1 MSSIDAPE
9 QSLEMITITVVTA
22 RKGLL
27 WRRERLFP
35 AGTTIED
42 CLIELGYFLDFPDQS
57 LETVVAGVYGKH
69 LPLHYRLEDHDRVE
83 IYAPLRVD
91 PKIARR
97 RRAAHREKTRNI
109 KKKMPVNDL
118 TRS

>member
-1 MSSIDAPE
+1 MNPINASE
-9 QSLEMITITVVTA
+9 QPIELITITVVTVHE
-22 RKGLL
+22 GLL

-35 AGTTIED
+35 AGTTIEN
-42 CLIELGYFLDFPDQS
+42 CLIELEYFLNFPDQS
-57 LETVVAGVYGKH
+57 LETVVVGVYGKH

-91 PKIARR
+91 PKIAQR

-109 KKKMPVNDL
+109 KKKMLVNDL
-118 TRS
+118 TR